1 VLNKRQLLVRLTKW
15 LTTVLVV
22 ALLFV
27 VTDYTFDIRPST
39 IQSSYRFTP
48 GQVPVD
54 RPVWLQQD
62 NLRILLVRR
71 SDRLIAMLNQAVVD
85 LQDPGSKSSRQPDFA
100 RNRLRSRHAGYFV
113 AYAIGTDYGC
123 PLVADSEYSVRESCS
138 EARYDFAGRALRAQ
152 NQFQNLAIP
161 DYNFNHDFSVL
172 TINP

>member
-15 LTTVLVV
+15 LTTLLVV

-54 RPVWLQQD
+54 RPIWLQQD

-71 SDRLIAMLNQAVVD
+71 SDRLIAMLNRATDD

-123 PLVADSEYSVRESCS
+123 PLVADSEYSVRESCG
-138 EARYDFAGRALRAQ
+138 EASYDFAGRALRAQ
-152 NQFQNLAIP
+152 NQFQNLTIP

-172 TINP
+172 TIIP

>member
-1 VLNKRQLLVRLTKW
+1 MNKRQLLVRLTKW
-15 LTTVLVV
+15 LTTLLVV

-71 SDRLIAMLNQAVVD
+71 SDRLIAILNQAAVD
-85 LQDPGSKSSRQPDFA
+85 LQDPGSNSSRQPDFA

-123 PLVADSEYSVRESCS
+123 PLVAGSEYSVRESCG
-138 EARYDFAGRALRAQ
+138 EASYDFAGRALRAQ
-152 NQFQNLAIP
+152 NQFQNLVIP